1 MENPNSHK
9 ISRKEQI
16 LQSLARMLEA
26 SPGERITTAALAKEV
41 GVSEAALYR
50 HFPSKARMFEGLIKF
65 IEDTLFQRISRILK
79 EEENAHE
86 RCHKILTLLL
96 TFADKNPGM
105 TRLLTGDALAGET
118 ERLRERIA
126 QFYDRFEAQL
136 KQVLREAQI
145 RENMKPSISAI
156 SWQTCC
162 SPPARVGSC
171 NSCAANSKTLP
182 WNTGTCSGSTSA
194 AICSRL
200 TLLQRLPAATRRR
213 TVPDIFAR
221 RANSTAGMGHRPI
234 AGSR

>member
-1 MENPNSHK
+1 MENPNTHK
-9 ISRKEQI
+9 ISRKDQI

-145 RENMKPSISAI
+145 RENMRPSISAI
-156 SWQTCC
+156 SLANLLLATCEG
-162 SPPARVGSC
+162 R
-171 NSCAANSKTLP
+171 
-182 WNTGTCSGSTSA
+182 
-194 AICSRL
+194 
-200 TLLQRLPAATRRR
+200 LLQFVRSEFEDSPLEHWDLQWQYLSSNLLTPYAAPT
-213 TVPDIFAR
+213 TPSG
-221 RANSTAGMGHRPI
+221 N
-234 AGSR
+234 

>member
-1 MENPNSHK
+1 MENPNTHK
-9 ISRKEQI
+9 ISRKDQI

-86 RCHKILTLLL
+86 RCHKIRTLLL

-156 SWQTCC
+156 SLANLLLATCEG
-162 SPPARVGSC
+162 R
-171 NSCAANSKTLP
+171 
-182 WNTGTCSGSTSA
+182 
-194 AICSRL
+194 
-200 TLLQRLPAATRRR
+200 LLQFVRSEFEDSPLEHWDLQWQYLSSNLLTPYAAPT
-213 TVPDIFAR
+213 TPSG
-221 RANSTAGMGHRPI
+221 N
-234 AGSR
+234 